1 MAQHKAAP
9 GEYRQGMVILRRK
22 VTWRQRVWLSVLLL
36 VFLALPVGA
45 LFWLRFDAGDP
56 PLLRNFNQVREGMTR
71 AEVENILGPPSWK
84 PPPTD
89 DLVMFSAE
97 GKKLVTSLRWRQDGQ
112 EAVLHFDEAGAVGM
126 KVFFSNSRRENARQW
141 WFDTFGIQPPF

>member
-1 MAQHKAAP
+1 MF
-9 GEYRQGMVILRRK
+9 ILRRK
-22 VTWRQRVWLSVLLL
+22 VTWRKRVWLLALLL
-36 VFLALPVGA
+36 IILCLPVGA
-45 LFWLRFDAGDP
+45 LFWLRHDTDDP

-89 DLVMFSAE
+89 DLVMFSPE

-112 EAVLHFDEAGAVGM
+112 EAVLHFDEGGAVGM
-126 KVFFSNSRRENARQW
+126 KVFVSNSRLENARQW
-141 WFDTFGIQPPF
+141 WFDTFGIQPPFQPSPPERRR

>member
-45 LFWLRFDAGDP
+45 LFWPWSDADDS

-71 AEVENILGPPSWK
+71 AEVVNILGPPSWE

-89 DLVMFSAE
+89 DLVMVSPE
-97 GKKLVTSLRWRQDGQ
+97 GKKFVKSLIWRRDGQ
-112 EAVLHFDEAGAVGM
+112 EAVLHFDEGGAVGM
-126 KVFFSNSRRENARQW
+126 KVYISNSRRETARQW
-141 WFDTFGIQPPF
+141 WFRTFGIQPPF